1 MRQDQHF
8 QVDQNW
14 LQFLF
19 STVAMARSTP
29 RRLPDVFVGD
39 LFAADVV
46 PVVVV
51 CFNVVVL
58 LILILMSFTKTPCFQ
73 LVWAQDG
80 LRFLGVQLR
89 HVKKVYITLY

>member
-19 STVAMARSTP
+19 STVATVRSTP

-39 LFAADVV
+39 RFVTEVV
-46 PVVVV
+46 AGVVV
-51 CFNVVVL
+51 CFNVIVFVVCAD
-58 LILILMSFTKTPCFQ
+58 SFC
-73 LVWAQDG
+73 
-80 LRFLGVQLR
+80 
-89 HVKKVYITLY
+89 H

>member
-1 MRQDQHF
+1 MWQDRHF
-8 QVDQNW
+8 RVDQNW

-19 STVAMARSTP
+19 LTVAMVRSTP

-51 CFNVVVL
+51 CFNVVIFVDADFHV
-58 LILILMSFTKTPCFQ
+58 IDVSKMHPKH
-73 LVWAQDG
+73 LVFSWFGHRMDYG
-80 LRFLGVQLR
+80 FSEFNSD
-89 HVKKVYITLY
+89 T